1 MPTLIDTN
9 ILLRSIQ
16 PEHPMHLSA
25 VRALETL
32 MKKEETLVVALQN
45 IAEFW
50 NAATRPAN
58 NNGLGLTI
66 QEAQAELAKIGSFFQ
81 ILTENAASYSAWKKP
96 LTAQRVSGVQAHDAR
111 IASVTETYG
120 VKRIVTFNV
129 ADFARYPNVE
139 VVHPEKIA

>member
-1 MPTLIDTN
+1 
-9 ILLRSIQ
+9 
-16 PEHPMHLSA
+16 MHLSA

-66 QEAQAELAKIGSFFQ
+66 EEAQAELAKIESFFQ
-81 ILTENAASYSAWKKP
+81 ILTENADSYSAWKKS
-96 LTAQRVSGVQAHDAR
+96 LIAQRVSGVQAHDAR
-111 IASVTETYG
+111 IASVMETYG
-120 VKRIVTFNV
+120 VKRIVMFNV